1 MQNLYKRLYEIGIIP
16 VIKIDDAAKAVPLAH
31 ALSEG
36 GLPAAEITFRTS
48 AAAEAIRAIADACPD
63 MVLGAGTVLTVEQAD
78 EAKRAGAHFIVSPG
92 LNPRVVKHCGEIGMP
107 ILPGCSNPSDIE
119 AALEFGLDTVKFFP
133 AEAAGGLPM
142 LKAMAAPYGNVRFMP
157 TGGLNENNIL
167 SYLSFDKII
176 ACGGSF
182 MVKDEYIRAGEFDK
196 IRALTESAVKKM
208 LGFQIKHVGINS
220 ENAAEAAALVKS
232 FAPFGP
238 EAHEND
244 GGYFLGS
251 DIEILKQKGYGKY
264 GHIAIGTN
272 FIKRAEAYLTAKGVR
287 FLEESKKPDA
297 NGNYPA
303 VYVDGDFGGF
313 AVHLLQNK

>member
-1 MQNLYKRLYEIGIIP
+1 MIDLYKRLYEIGIIP
-16 VIKIDDAAKAVPLAH
+16 VIKIEDATKAVPLAK
-31 ALSEG
+31 ALCEG
-36 GLPAAEITFRTS
+36 GLPAAEITFRTP
-48 AAAEAIRAIADACPD
+48 AARDAIRAIAEAFPE
-63 MVLGAGTVLTVEQAD
+63 MLLGAGTVLNAEQAD
-78 EAKRAGAHFIVSPG
+78 AAKEAGAHFIVSPG
-92 LNPRVVKHCGEIGMP
+92 LNPNTVRHCRSIGMP

-119 AALEFGLDTVKFFP
+119 AALELGLDTVKFFP

-167 SYLSFDKII
+167 NYLAFDKII

-196 IRALTESAVKKM
+196 IRALTEATVKKM
-208 LGFQIKHVGINS
+208 LGFSIKHVGINR
-220 ENAAEAAALVKS
+220 ENAEEARTLVNA
-232 FAPFGP
+232 FAPFGLTVS
-238 EAHEND
+238 ESE
-244 GGYFLGS
+244 GGYFLGN
-251 DIEILKQKGYGKY
+251 DIEIFKKKGYGKY

-272 FIKRAEAYLTAKGVR
+272 FIKRAEAYLKAKGLR
-287 FLEESKKPDA
+287 FIEESKQIDQ

-303 VYVDGDFGGF
+303 VYLDGDFGGF